1 MLIGFAITEH
11 CNLRCP
17 HCIRDDVTHVRS
29 LEPDLIA
36 SVLDE
41 ARSMFGSVVASFT
54 GGEPLLHS
62 QFDTIL
68 EHCATRDVPYRFV
81 SNGWHIKRVIPAL
94 RRFPP
99 AAVRLSLSGA
109 SAATHDTDRGRGSFE
124 RVLLAVA
131 LLTNERIP
139 AYLSIVIDRRN
150 RHELR
155 AAADLA
161 EQLGCVGIGYILPQ
175 PTPGSAARDSDLGPE
190 EWLPTTLAVEEL
202 GREADRQ
209 SKVFLEYG
217 HPYEGAEQLCETFTF
232 DRIYVD
238 TQGRLCTCCQLS
250 NFGFN
255 EIEVVADLRTTSLAD
270 AYDRYERRVRA
281 LQKAQRS
288 DPASPR
294 MTDPFPCLRCCAVS
308 GKLDWLAEH
317 PVSTWYQAV
326 PLKRSAARSA

>member
-202 GREADRQ
+202 
-209 SKVFLEYG
+209 
-217 HPYEGAEQLCETFTF
+217 
-232 DRIYVD
+232 
-238 TQGRLCTCCQLS
+238 
-250 NFGFN
+250 
-255 EIEVVADLRTTSLAD
+255 
-270 AYDRYERRVRA
+270 
-281 LQKAQRS
+281 
-288 DPASPR
+288 
-294 MTDPFPCLRCCAVS
+294 
-308 GKLDWLAEH
+308 
-317 PVSTWYQAV
+317 
-326 PLKRSAARSA
+326 